1 MRIFNKSRGVGII
14 LSYVNTFL
22 NMICGLFLSAFLLR
36 ALGDVEYGIYQTVAS
51 FANYLVLL
59 EFGVGTVLVR
69 NLSICRTKNAEKEVV
84 EKNLSTLWIINNV
97 LSLAILVVSGVFYF
111 SIPTIYKD
119 SLTAEQI
126 IYGKKIFVIVTLY
139 LVFSFYA
146 QTLEKIP
153 LAFEQYSYI
162 AVVSIIKTL
171 TRTALLVGLI
181 CAFKHAILIAV
192 VDAVIS
198 LCIAVFTYIYSC
210 REFKI
215 KINFKNFDKK
225 IFKAALPLCLAIF
238 LQAIVNQAN
247 NNVGK
252 FIIGVKLSPE
262 KVSLY
267 SVGLYVYS
275 IFSSVTTI
283 PISLYVPQVTR
294 NVTQGLKGKA
304 LTDTLIPPSRM
315 TSLIGGMIF
324 FGFLAI
330 GKQFV
335 QIVYGREYLRAWLI
349 AAILMFPMYINM
361 TNGIM
366 INVLDAMN
374 KRMSRSI
381 ALMVTTIVNI
391 VLTIFWIER
400 FGVIGAASATALCTF
415 LGPVLIMNIYYS
427 KVIGVKVFHMFYN
440 AYKGILIYQALGAL
454 VGYLLGTLISNVY
467 LSFLVGGAAF
477 VLIAFGGYLL
487 FGKSE
492 EEKKLFLGFL
502 NRFKR
507 KKAEQN
513 TETNKYK
520 KYKK

>member
-1 MRIFNKSRGVGII
+1 MSIFNKSRGVGIV

-69 NLSICRTKNAEKEVV
+69 NLSVCRTKNGDKEEV

-97 LSLAILVVSGVFYF
+97 LSVTILAVSVAFYF
-111 SIPTIYKD
+111 FIPTIYKN

-126 IYGKKIFVIVTLY
+126 VYGKKIFIVVTLY

-171 TRTALLVGLI
+171 TRTAMLVGLI
-181 CAFKHAILIAV
+181 CAFKYAILIAV

-198 LCIAVFTYIYSC
+198 LCIAIFTYIYSR

-215 KINFKNFDKK
+215 KINFKNFNKK

-283 PISLYVPQVTR
+283 PLSLYAPQVTK
-294 NVTQGLKGKA
+294 NVTQGLEGKA

-315 TSLIGGMIF
+315 TALIGGALF

-335 QIVYGREYLRAWLI
+335 EIVYGADYLQAWFI
-349 AAILMFPMYINM
+349 AVILMFPMYINM
-361 TNGIM
+361 TNGVM

-374 KRMSRSI
+374 KRMSRSVV
-381 ALMVTTIVNI
+381 LMVTTAINI
-391 VLTIFWIER
+391 FLTIFWIDR
-400 FGVIGAASATALCTF
+400 FGVIGAAAATAVCTF
-415 LGPVLIMNIYYS
+415 LGPVLAMNIYYS
-427 KVIGVKVFHMFYN
+427 KVIGIKVFHMFYN
-440 AYKGILIYQALGAL
+440 AYKGILAYQILGAL
-454 VGYLLGTLISNVY
+454 VGYLLGALVANVY
-467 LSFLVGGAAF
+467 FSFLVGGVVF
-477 VLIAFGGYLL
+477 VLIAFGGYFL

-492 EEKKLFLGFL
+492 EEKKLFLACL

-507 KKAEQN
+507 KKAEKN
-513 TETNKYK
+513 ITINKYK
-520 KYKK
+520 D